1 MTQQNEEQAHGLYTV
16 GGGGGGRGGVG
27 GWGGGGGV
35 KRG

>member
-16 GGGGGGRGGVG
+16 GGGGGGGVCVCVC
-27 GWGGGGGV
+27 V